1 MRIKAPKMKAMDK
14 MSIIQALTQQHRTF
28 ASEIIQLDQPA
39 FMRAPEGKWTAGQQL
54 DHILRST
61 RPLRLAFHLPKPALK
76 LLFGKANRPSRNYDA
91 VVEKYLSKLEA
102 GGVATGVFVP
112 KPVHFEQKDRLA
124 LRLSRTIASLCKG
137 LGLFDEKELDEYIL
151 PHPLL
156 GKLTLREM
164 LYFTLY
170 HVEHHRQI
178 TRRNLESKQV

>member
-1 MRIKAPKMKAMDK
+1 MDK
-14 MSIIQALTQQHRTF
+14 FSIIQSLIRQHRTF
-28 ASEIIQLDQPA
+28 ASEIAQLDRLA
-39 FMRAPEGKWTAGQQL
+39 FILAPEGKWTAGQQL

-61 RPLRLAFHLPKPALK
+61 RPLSLAFHLPKPALK
-76 LLFGKANRPSRNYDA
+76 FLFGKANRPSKNYDA

-112 KPVHFEQKDRLA
+112 KPVRFIQRHRLER
-124 LRLSRTIASLCKG
+124 RLNRTIANLCKG
-137 LGLFDEKELDEYIL
+137 LGRFDEKELDEYVL

-178 TRRNLESKQV
+178 ALKNRESIRS

>member
-1 MRIKAPKMKAMDK
+1 MKAMDK
-14 MSIIQALTQQHRTF
+14 ISIIQSLIQQHRTF
-28 ASEIIQLDQPA
+28 ASEITQLDRPA
-39 FMRAPEGKWTAGQQL
+39 FMYAPEGKWTAGQQL

-61 RPLRLAFHLPKPALK
+61 RPLRLAFHLPKAILK
-76 LLFGKANRPSRNYDA
+76 LVFGKANRPSRGYDA
-91 VVEKYLSKLEA
+91 VVEKYLFKLKA
-102 GGVATGVFVP
+102 GGVATGVFIP
-112 KPVHFEQKDRLA
+112 KPVGFSLKDRLA

-137 LGLFDEKELDEYIL
+137 LGRFSEKELDEYVL

-156 GKLTLREM
+156 GKLTIREM